1 MVSLYTSLSA
11 AEDGDADV
19 DADGKGGEGE
29 GRMAVDVETCRV
41 GIRDIQFSG
50 MMSDRIVDNKE
61 GRGRQGKVRRRRER
75 RGEERVEGDG
85 DGEGEGEGEGFTVML
100 ISFFD
105 FFIFDSP
112 LVLHLFI

>member
-1 MVSLYTSLSA
+1 
-11 AEDGDADV
+11 
-19 DADGKGGEGE
+19 
-29 GRMAVDVETCRV
+29 MAVDVETCRV

-85 DGEGEGEGEGFTVML
+85 EGEGEGEGFTVML

>member
-50 MMSDRIVDNKE
+50 MMSNRIVDNKE

-85 DGEGEGEGEGFTVML
+85 EGEGEGFTVML

>member
-61 GRGRQGKVRRRRER
+61 GKGRE
-75 RGEERVEGDG
+75 GEER
-85 DGEGEGEGEGFTVML
+85 EGEERREWRENGSGC
-100 ISFFD
+100 
-105 FFIFDSP
+105 
-112 LVLHLFI
+112 